1 MKDTITVEAVGEHL
15 LNLEKEIAHL
25 TKVTQM
31 HRRIIDMLV
40 KDMVMLKPKRMV
52 CDNSQAL
59 GDHPKYRKGHA
70 DGVQEVIDHTNKF
83 GE

>member
-40 KDMVMLKPKRMV
+40 KDMLQLMPNKPYLQIEEQS
-52 CDNSQAL
+52 D
-59 GDHPKYRKGHA
+59 D
-70 DGVQEVIDHTNKF
+70 
-83 GE
+83 